1 MPNRLADSTSP
12 YLLQHQDNPVDW
24 YPWGPDVLA
33 RALAEDKPIFLSIGY
48 AACHWCHVMAHESF
62 EDPET
67 AALMNE
73 HFINVKVDRE
83 ERPDLDSIYMSAVVA
98 LTGQGG
104 WPLSVFLTPDGAPFF
119 GGTYYPPTPRHGLP
133 SFKQVLAGLHDAWTS
148 RREDVLNGSADIVR
162 HLESPLAVGTQGDAP
177 TLDDLGT
184 AVRALWENYD
194 SRLGGW
200 GHAPK
205 FPQPMTIEFLLRYHL
220 LKDGEAL
227 PLEMAASTLRAMARG
242 GMYDQLGGGFH
253 RYSVDERWL
262 VPHFEKMLYDNAQL
276 ARVYLHAWQ
285 LTGDDD
291 FRRVTIETLDYVLRE
306 MTDPSGA
313 FYASQDADSEGEEGR
328 FFVWTERELDE
339 VLGDDAALIKHVYGV
354 TAGGNFEGG
363 ANVLSMAQ
371 PLAEAAKA
379 LGLEAEDAAQRL
391 SRARRTL
398 FERRET
404 RVRPGLDDKAL
415 ASWNGLMLAAF
426 AEAGA
431 VLGRGDYLD
440 AARRCGDFL
449 TTQMRGSDGRLHRTW
464 RRGVARL
471 NGYLEDYAAVAEG
484 LLALYQTTFDTRY
497 FMTARELADLALEH
511 FSDEQGGF
519 FDTADDHEALVIRPK
534 DTQDNATPSGSALFA
549 TVLFKLA
556 GLTGESRYDDAALH
570 ALATVSP
577 LLGRYPAGFAQ
588 WLCAAAFELSGP
600 HEVALIG
607 SIDDRRLMDLRAVLL
622 ETYRP
627 FVVLAQGAD
636 GPADAVVPV
645 IQHRTLVNGLP
656 AAYVCR
662 RFVCRQP
669 VATPER
675 LRQEL
680 SRSSPPVA
688 AG

>member
-12 YLLQHQDNPVDW
+12 YLLQHQNNPVDW
-24 YPWGPDVLA
+24 HPWGPDVLA

-83 ERPDLDSIYMSAVVA
+83 ERPDLDSIYMTAVVA

-119 GGTYYPPTPRHGLP
+119 GGTYYPPAPRHGLP
-133 SFKQVLAGLHDAWTS
+133 SFKQVLAGLHDAWTT

-162 HLESPLAVGTQGDAP
+162 HLENPLAVGPQGDAP
-177 TLDDLGT
+177 TLDDLGA
-184 AVRALWENYD
+184 AVRALWETYD

-227 PLEMAASTLRAMARG
+227 PLEMATSTLRAMARG
-242 GMYDQLGGGFH
+242 GLYDQLGGGFH

-285 LTGDDD
+285 LTGDAD
-291 FRRVTIETLDYVLRE
+291 FRRVAVETLDYVLRE
-306 MTDPSGA
+306 MTDPSGG

-328 FFVWTERELDE
+328 FFVWTEREVDDL
-339 VLGDDAALIKHVYGV
+339 LGDDAALAKRMYGV

-363 ANVLSMAQ
+363 ATVLSIAQ
-371 PLAEAAKA
+371 PLTEAASA
-379 LGLEAEDAAQRL
+379 LGLESKDAVGRL
-391 SRARRTL
+391 ARAREAL
-398 FERRET
+398 FKHRET
-404 RVRPGLDDKAL
+404 RVRPGLDDKVL
-415 ASWNGLMLAAF
+415 AAWNGLMLAAF
-426 AEAGA
+426 AEAGVA
-431 VLGRGDYLD
+431 LEREDYLE
-440 AARRCGDFL
+440 AARRNGDFL
-449 TTQMRGSDGRLHRTW
+449 MTQMRASDGRLHRTW
-464 RRGVARL
+464 RRGDARL

-484 LLALYQTTFDTRY
+484 LLTLYQATFETGY
-497 FMTARELADLALEH
+497 FVAARELADLALEH
-511 FSDEQGGF
+511 FSDANGGF
-519 FDTADDHEALVIRPK
+519 FDTADDHEVLVLRPK
-534 DTQDNATPSGSALFA
+534 DSQDNATPSGSALLT
-549 TVLFKLA
+549 TVLLKLA
-556 GLTGESRYDDAALH
+556 ALTGESHYDDAALH

-588 WLCAAAFELSGP
+588 WLCAAAFDLSAP

-607 SIDDRRLMDLRAVLL
+607 PADDPRLKDLRAVLL
-622 ETYRP
+622 ESYRP

-636 GPADAVVPV
+636 GPADAAVPLM
-645 IQHRTLVNGLP
+645 QHRRMVDGSP
-656 AAYVCR
+656 AAYVCKG
-662 RFVCRQP
+662 FVCRQP
-669 VATPER
+669 VTTPDR

-680 SRSSPPVA
+680 DPTSA
-688 AG
+688 APASG

>member
-1 MPNRLADSTSP
+1 MPNRLAESTSP
-12 YLLQHQDNPVDW
+12 YLLQHQDNPVEW
-24 YPWGPDVLA
+24 HPWGPDVLA

-67 AALMNE
+67 AALMNK

-162 HLESPLAVGTQGDAP
+162 HLENPLAVGGQGDVP
-177 TLDDLGT
+177 TLNDLS
-184 AVRALWENYD
+184 AAIKALWESYD

-227 PLEMAASTLRAMARG
+227 PLEMATSTLRAMARG

-285 LTGDDD
+285 LTGDED
-291 FRRVTIETLDYVLRE
+291 FRRVATETLDYVLRE
-306 MTDPSGA
+306 MTDPSGG

-328 FFVWTERELDE
+328 FFVWTEREVDE
-339 VLGDDAALIKHVYGV
+339 LLGDDAALAKRVYGISS
-354 TAGGNFEGG
+354 GGNFEGG
-363 ANVLSMAQ
+363 ANVLSIAQ

-379 LGLEAEDAAQRL
+379 VGWDAGEATQRL
-391 SRARRTL
+391 SQARQTL
-398 FERRET
+398 LERREQ
-404 RVRPGLDDKAL
+404 RVRPGLDDKVL
-415 ASWNGLMLAAF
+415 AAWNGLMLAAF
-426 AEAGA
+426 AEAGVA
-431 VLGRGDYLD
+431 LDRGDYLD
-440 AARRCGDFL
+440 AARRNGDFL
-449 TTQMRGSDGRLHRTW
+449 MTQMRGSDGRLHRSW
-464 RRGVARL
+464 RRGAARL
-471 NGYLEDYAAVAEG
+471 NGYLEDYAAVSEG
-484 LLALYQTTFDTRY
+484 LLTLYQATFETRY
-497 FMTARELADLALEH
+497 FVAARELADLVLEH
-511 FSDEQGGF
+511 FSDDHGGF
-519 FDTADDHEALVIRPK
+519 FDTADDHEALVLRPK
-534 DTQDNATPSGSALFA
+534 DTQDNATPSGSALA
-549 TVLFKLA
+549 TTVLLKLA
-556 GLTGESRYDDAALH
+556 ALTGESRYDDAALH

-588 WLCAAAFELSGP
+588 WLCAAAFDLSEP

-607 SIDDRRLMDLRAVLL
+607 LADDPRLKELQSVLL

-636 GPADAVVPV
+636 GPADAAVPLM
-645 IQHRTLVNGLP
+645 QHRLMVDGSP

-662 RFVCRQP
+662 RFICRQP
-669 VATPER
+669 VTAPDL

-680 SRSSPPVA
+680 RRSSPPVA
-688 AG
+688 AD